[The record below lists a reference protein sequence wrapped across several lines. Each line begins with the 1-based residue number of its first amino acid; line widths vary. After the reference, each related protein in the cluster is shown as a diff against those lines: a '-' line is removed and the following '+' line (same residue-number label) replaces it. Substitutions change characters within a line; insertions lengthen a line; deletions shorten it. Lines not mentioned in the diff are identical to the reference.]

1 MASQNRCV
9 RFSEK
14 KQKNWGKEFSGN
26 PPRRYCHVAMSQYKW
41 SMATDTYTLNDL
53 AEATG
58 IEART
63 IRSYI
68 ERGLLPAADA
78 RGRGA
83 TYSAEHF
90 LRLRA
95 IQVLRGARPNIQLN
109 EIRIFLQQ
117 MSPQQLSDFCSGL
130 LKATAAA
137 LAAKIDDAENP
148 EALQAVGQF
157 LQADPDDALDS
168 VSAPED
174 KTERA
179 PEELTGPERL
189 LQALRKI
196 ARPTPATL
204 PSKVDAWV
212 RLPVTNAFEVAVRA
226 EFASGQMSVFRE
238 LANVLRMLLL
248 RTDSLIP
255 TDDE

>member
-1 MASQNRCV
+1 
-9 RFSEK
+9 
-14 KQKNWGKEFSGN
+14 
-26 PPRRYCHVAMSQYKW
+26 
-41 SMATDTYTLNDL
+41 MATDSYTLNDL

-68 ERGLLPAADA
+68 ERGLLPSADA

-83 TYSAEHF
+83 TYSAEHL

-95 IQVLRGARPNIQLN
+95 IQVLRRARPNIQLN

-117 MSPQQLSDFCSGL
+117 MSPQQLSDFCSGS

-137 LAAKIDDAENP
+137 LATKIDEAENP

-168 VSAPED
+168 VSASEE
-174 KTERA
+174 KTERP

-196 ARPTPATL
+196 ARSSPAAP

-212 RLPVTNAFEVAVRA
+212 RLPVTNDVELAVRA
-226 EFASGQMSVFRE
+226 EFALGQMPVFRD
-238 LANVLRMLLL
+238 LANLLRTLLL

-255 TDDE
+255 IDDE

>member
-1 MASQNRCV
+1 
-9 RFSEK
+9 
-14 KQKNWGKEFSGN
+14 
-26 PPRRYCHVAMSQYKW
+26 
-41 SMATDTYTLNDL
+41 MATDSYTLNDL

-68 ERGLLPAADA
+68 ERGLLPSADA

-83 TYSAEHF
+83 TYSAEHL

-95 IQVLRGARPNIQLN
+95 IQVLRRARPNIQLN

-117 MSPQQLSDFCSGL
+117 MSPQQLSDFCSGS

-137 LAAKIDDAENP
+137 LATKIDDAENP

-168 VSAPED
+168 VSASEE
-174 KTERA
+174 KTERP

-196 ARPTPATL
+196 ARSSPAAP

-212 RLPVTNAFEVAVRA
+212 RLPVTNDVELAVRA
-226 EFASGQMSVFRE
+226 EFALGQMPVFRD
-238 LANVLRMLLL
+238 LANLLRTLLL

-255 TDDE
+255 IDDE